1 MEKYNEISFRKSKIK
16 NIQNTLNYWKDK
28 FKKLIFFLHDNDD
41 KVLDD
46 DIEEL
51 DLSKEK
57 DDFER

>member
-1 MEKYNEISFRKSKIK
+1 MEKYNEISFLKSKIK